1 MGCNRRHAD
10 HQKPAR
16 LGVVIIKTRC
26 RGWLGMRQA
35 SIPSFLYVPFS
46 VPQQQQQAPRMQLL
60 HRILVC
66 ARGREPPVLPP
77 PPQTGAGDQGSAVN
91 CTARRASCVSDG
103 AQSLALR
110 RRALLLPSSSPQLRR
125 SRVRRFGSQRLH
137 ACVRCVYRTERR
149 EEGIDCLLVG
159 EKVENGGRVAQTAEQ
174 RAGGG
179 PPCGRRPPAPHSL
192 HGGRWYVK

>member
-1 MGCNRRHAD
+1 MQSTACRPSKASPVGCCD
-10 HQKPAR
+10 HQNSLPR
-16 LGVVIIKTRC
+16 LVGHA
-26 RGWLGMRQA
+26 A
-35 SIPSFLYVPFS
+35 SINSFLSLRPLFGTTTAAAGPAHAIAS
-46 VPQQQQQAPRMQLL
+46 QDPC
-60 HRILVC
+60 VC
-66 ARGREPPVLPP
+66 ARPRAPSAAP